1 MSYNLPRTIPSSNN
15 SDRIKT
21 VFNQDTFNQQRNF
34 NDSNTNTF
42 IQNGGNIIENKVS
55 RTLSNRNIY
64 NNNNDLNPQ
73 VINPI
78 VYESKFNDLEAKLI
92 TLEQAN
98 QILLNRLNEN
108 ERNFD
113 VQIKELQLRATEERE
128 NRYKSDKTISIIN
141 DQNNLSSND
150 LKLKINMLQETLKK
164 GETSNDQI
172 RKKESEN
179 FNNMINQLS
188 DKIHNTV
195 KLEVEARYKADLEN
209 QTISNGITDKFN
221 MEIMN
226 LKKEFEE
233 ILNSNKIEIQNV
245 SKECSERTHN
255 VSKYI
260 DQQIQEAIFGKGS
273 SQENLKNFVNKLT
286 DQIKNNLISQ
296 NNQNQIFQNRLNGI
310 ENYMRQMREE
320 LYSFITQ
327 VESRLVA
334 KMKDVKLYTE
344 VNIKKNNDHVFN
356 YLKDLST
363 KTDSN
368 IQFLAGQIIDTR
380 MRINEK
386 FEVMENNNREHFRSL
401 ISDLESVCNRIY
413 KYEALLKDYDINY
426 KSLDIKIQ
434 KDLATL
440 KSEFGVHTVNER
452 MIHTIENDMMQTQ
465 INDLIN
471 GVNQLNKNMNDGM
484 EEIKKTAENNFNSL
498 NVNINKVKDDLIN
511 TNEKNL
517 DVFKGFEKTD
527 QNIEIAQIMNEMI
540 NKVEENYLLEHMQN
554 SKNVENE
561 HTTKIM
567 TIFTKINDNK
577 DNIEKLRT
585 EHENK
590 LQELNNQYSQL
601 FTNFETN
608 ESNRNKDMKNIQ
620 KQQIEN
626 VVQQTM
632 EKMITNVEMIVERE
646 NLTKQNEKKLLN
658 SIKKIEDKLNDFST
672 TNNNQIT
679 EINDSIKKFKKDT
692 KNQIKNLNTNELEIS
707 NTMNQML
714 NNIEFEHIYD
724 LLKSGNLFV
733 KKEEKVEK
741 KESFDEKYSEII
753 ENKIKKALEDVK
765 NDNENI
771 WKQIVKSTE
780 KLNAPADI
788 DQIIKDVPPV
798 VIPINESY
806 KRVLELDYFEDTNPV
821 PLVPDLNVQLKQVLK
836 NISENDSKNSTFNNN
851 NKNSKPKINQN
862 ENAEVL

>member
-1 MSYNLPRTIPSSNN
+1 MSYNLPRLVPTPNNSNN
-15 SDRIKT
+15 IKT
-21 VFNQDTFNQQRNF
+21 IFNQDTFSQQRNL
-34 NDSNTNTF
+34 NDSNSNTF

-195 KLEVEARYKADLEN
+195 KLEVEERHKADLEN
-209 QTISNGITDKFN
+209 QTISNAITDKFN

-233 ILNSNKIEIQNV
+233 ILNANKIEIQNV

-334 KMKDVKLYTE
+334 RMKDVKLYTE

-363 KTDSN
+363 KTDTN

-413 KYEALLKDYDINY
+413 KYEALLKDYDLNY
-426 KSLDIKIQ
+426 KTLDIKIQ

-567 TIFTKINDNK
+567 TIFTKINDNR

-590 LQELNNQYSQL
+590 LQELNNQYTQL

-672 TNNNQIT
+672 TNN
-679 EINDSIKKFKKDT
+679 IK
-692 KNQIKNLNTNELEIS
+692 
-707 NTMNQML
+707 
-714 NNIEFEHIYD
+714 
-724 LLKSGNLFV
+724 
-733 KKEEKVEK
+733 
-741 KESFDEKYSEII
+741 
-753 ENKIKKALEDVK
+753 
-765 NDNENI
+765 
-771 WKQIVKSTE
+771 
-780 KLNAPADI
+780 
-788 DQIIKDVPPV
+788 
-798 VIPINESY
+798 
-806 KRVLELDYFEDTNPV
+806 
-821 PLVPDLNVQLKQVLK
+821 
-836 NISENDSKNSTFNNN
+836 
-851 NKNSKPKINQN
+851 
-862 ENAEVL
+862 